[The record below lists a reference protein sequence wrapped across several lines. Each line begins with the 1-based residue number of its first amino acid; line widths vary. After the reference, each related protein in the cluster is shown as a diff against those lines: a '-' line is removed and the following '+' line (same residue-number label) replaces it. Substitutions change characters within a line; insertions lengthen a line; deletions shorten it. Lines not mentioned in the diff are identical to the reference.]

1 MMNREEIIEKFKQQ
15 QEQLI
20 HDRDTL
26 IPLLIGCDAQTWF
39 KNVEYLSSLNSY
51 ISYVSLY
58 LEDIDF
64 VSDVTLLEVWRKFEK
79 RSNESSNRVRE
90 KLMNLGTEQE

>member
-26 IPLLIGCDAQTWF
+26 TPLLIGCDAQTWF

-64 VSDVTLLEVWRKFEK
+64 VDDVTLLEVWYKFEK
-79 RSNESSNRVRE
+79 HSNASSDKAHE
-90 KLMNLGTEQE
+90 KLMNLETEQE